1 MSTPMMMTSR
11 SKVALEELWH
21 RWTQLALG
29 YALAPADPPA
39 AARLKLHIEEAFK
52 KLERGADHEDFV
64 TWAKARVPW
73 LAAKLGDVPRPAPP
87 PVPRWTPPPS
97 AEAGAIAARMAKGAK
112 DG

>member
-1 MSTPMMMTSR
+1 MPTMTMTAR
-11 SKVALEELWH
+11 SKLALEELWH

-39 AARLKLHIEEAFK
+39 AARLKENIEAAFK
-52 KLERGADHEDFV
+52 KLEAGADHEDFV
-64 TWAKARVPW
+64 AWAKTRVPW
-73 LAAKLGDVPRPAPP
+73 LAAKLGDVSRPAPP